1 MAKYVNKESLSQ
13 TLMQH
18 FNLNK
23 SECSLVIDLIFDEI
37 SSCLAQGGIADISS
51 FGKFEIFERKERN
64 GINPRTL
71 EAMTIPKRNTIK
83 FRASSTWKH
92 NCNQ

>member
-23 SECSLVIDLIFDEI
+23 SESSLVIDLIFDEI
-37 SSCLAQGGIADISS
+37 SSCLSQGGIADISS
-51 FGKFEIFERKERN
+51 F
-64 GINPRTL
+64 
-71 EAMTIPKRNTIK
+71 
-83 FRASSTWKH
+83 
-92 NCNQ
+92 

>member
-37 SSCLAQGGIADISS
+37 SSCLAQGGLSLIHI
-51 FGKFEIFERKERN
+51 
-64 GINPRTL
+64 
-71 EAMTIPKRNTIK
+71 
-83 FRASSTWKH
+83 
-92 NCNQ
+92 

>member
-64 GINPRTL
+64 L
-71 EAMTIPKRNTIK
+71 
-83 FRASSTWKH
+83 
-92 NCNQ
+92 